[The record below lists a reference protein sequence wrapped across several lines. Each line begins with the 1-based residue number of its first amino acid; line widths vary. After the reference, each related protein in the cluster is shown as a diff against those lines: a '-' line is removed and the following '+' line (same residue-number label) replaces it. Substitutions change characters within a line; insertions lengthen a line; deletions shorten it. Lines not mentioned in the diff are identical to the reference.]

1 MSRRLRTRYVAFDY
15 LILSNI
21 DAFPRGP
28 IAIRLPHTIMVNPM
42 DLPELR
48 EVIFDYLNPFDI
60 RPVRLVCK
68 TWYPEADQAFWGSA
82 HNAAMLPRFL
92 RLMPEDAW
100 VEDRVSKM
108 TSFWACLMSGTRSGR
123 YLNSGEQ
130 QDSVARISYVYL
142 CVLSI
147 QCIAK
152 PVKIALYP

>member
-1 MSRRLRTRYVAFDY
+1 MAFDY

-28 IAIRLPHTIMVNPM
+28 IAIRLPHTIMVNPTG
-42 DLPELR
+42 LPELR
-48 EVIFDYLNPFDI
+48 EVIFDYLIPFDI

-82 HNAAMLPRFL
+82 HNAGMLPRFL

-108 TSFWACLMSGTRSGR
+108 TSFWACLILSGTRSGR
-123 YLNSGEQ
+123 YLNSEEH
-130 QDSVARISYVYL
+130 QDSVARISYVDL
-142 CVLSI
+142 CAVFT
-147 QCIAK
+147 QFIAK
-152 PVKIALYP
+152 TIKTALYP